1 MTGVKFLCPVA
12 IRQGDLQ
19 KKSGGRSSKVW
30 DLRRSAQRIFRGELI
45 SWSTSF
51 MTIVTNITGAAP
63 PFIYP
68 VVRRELRSYGYSYS
82 LLHRELRSYQEFPNH
97 ILVILIFSKLII
109 ANEFWRYPP
118 ASEPGQEIGHKIM
131 TSGQKEVLN
140 HGMKYRNIYNLVM
153 KHNETVCHWK
163 WLI

>member
-51 MTIVTNITGAAP
+51 MTIVTNITGGAP

-82 LLHRELRSYQEFPNH
+82 LLNGELRSYQELPNH
-97 ILVILIFSKLII
+97 ILVMVTI
-109 ANEFWRYPP
+109 
-118 ASEPGQEIGHKIM
+118 
-131 TSGQKEVLN
+131 
-140 HGMKYRNIYNLVM
+140 IYNQLFFIPEVTRIHEPDPCFILFHPISGYITHVHLTGLFWPM
-153 KHNETVCHWK
+153 YEVK
-163 WLI
+163 LM